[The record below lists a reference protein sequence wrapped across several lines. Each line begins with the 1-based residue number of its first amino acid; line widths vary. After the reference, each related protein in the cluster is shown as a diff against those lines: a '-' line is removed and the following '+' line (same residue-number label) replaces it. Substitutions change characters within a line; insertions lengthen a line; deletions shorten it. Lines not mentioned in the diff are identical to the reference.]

1 MNPEPEAPRD
11 SAGKMI
17 VSGLLVLLGVAG
29 LLASLCGGMFTLMA
43 ISDRGAGEFVIGIA
57 LPSLIIGGLVA
68 WASFRAV
75 GRRHRTGPYEDE
87 VATPSEARE
96 GASAGPETR
105 EED

>member
-1 MNPEPEAPRD
+1 MAMNPEPEAQHD
-11 SAGKMI
+11 GAGKMI

-43 ISDRGAGEFVIGIA
+43 ISDWRAGEFVIGIA

-75 GRRHRTGPYEDE
+75 GRRHRTGPYQD
-87 VATPSEARE
+87 AAPLEARE
-96 GASAGPETR
+96 GASAGPDTR